1 MSTVDRDGRR
11 TIRQS
16 PDGAVR
22 FSDPGLLMNRVT
34 DALRDAIISG
44 RLKPGERIR
53 ERELVATLGISR
65 SPLRE
70 AIRILEAEGLITS
83 LPHRG
88 SRVSELTGVDFREI
102 NEARIMVE
110 TFAARLAVERL
121 DDSLVAGLEASV
133 DEARR
138 AQPDLHAAQDFRLA
152 LRFHDEIVKACGNA
166 RIVQLYEFLKGHLL
180 RYHHVAVSRLGRDLH
195 AIEEH
200 AALIEALRRRDIR
213 EFERQLAR
221 HLRRVTTELAPLFL
235 ASLGADAASQPVQPL
250 SPLAPRAPTPETVQ
264 SRRRPPANDVVGG
277 LTTEEDRDEA

>member
-1 MSTVDRDGRR
+1 
-11 TIRQS
+11 
-16 PDGAVR
+16 
-22 FSDPGLLMNRVT
+22 MNRVT

-70 AIRILEAEGLITS
+70 ATRILEAEGLITS

-88 SRVSELTGVDFREI
+88 SRVSELTGVDFHEI

-110 TFAARLAVERL
+110 TFAARLALERL
-121 DDSLVAGLEASV
+121 DDGQLAGLEASV

-138 AQPDLHAAQDFRLA
+138 ARPALHAAQDFRLA
-152 LRFHDEIVKACGNA
+152 LRFHDEIVKACGNS

-180 RYHHVAVSRLGRDLH
+180 RYHQVAVSRLGRDRR

-200 AALIEALRRRDIR
+200 AALIEALRRRDIG
-213 EFERQLAR
+213 EFERELAR

-235 ASLGADAASQPVQPL
+235 ASPGADGSGQPVRPL
-250 SPLAPRAPTPETVQ
+250 SPPAPRRPRQ
-264 SRRRPPANDVVGG
+264 RRPNRGDA
-277 LTTEEDRDEA
+277 RR